1 MTTTD
6 IKLSGLMSMKTGKS
20 MISTQNGNAMI
31 SCDLQ
36 MKGDAM
42 KTYKLN
48 LNKFV
53 PFMIAVSTGLL
64 WIWLTKEIL
73 LGLAGM

>member
-1 MTTTD
+1 
-6 IKLSGLMSMKTGKS
+6 
-20 MISTQNGNAMI
+20 
-31 SCDLQ
+31 
-36 MKGDAM
+36 M

-53 PFMIAVSTGLL
+53 PFMMAVGTIAL
-64 WIWLTKEIL
+64 WVYLAKEIL

>member
-1 MTTTD
+1 
-6 IKLSGLMSMKTGKS
+6 
-20 MISTQNGNAMI
+20 
-31 SCDLQ
+31 
-36 MKGDAM
+36 M

-53 PFMIAVSTGLL
+53 PFVMAVGTFVL
-64 WIWLTKEIL
+64 WAYLTKEIL

>member
-1 MTTTD
+1 
-6 IKLSGLMSMKTGKS
+6 
-20 MISTQNGNAMI
+20 
-31 SCDLQ
+31 
-36 MKGDAM
+36 M

-53 PFMIAVSTGLL
+53 PFVMAVGTFVLYV
-64 WIWLTKEIL
+64 WIFKEIL